1 MTQAAETP
9 VGETIYERVG
19 GYEGFQKIADTLLR
33 LHHQNPL
40 LERRYGHA
48 QKSDEDLA
56 RLVTELLC
64 SATGGPQKYTGMS
77 MIEAHTGMN
86 VHSDEFVEV
95 LDDILKALELNG
107 VSKEDQDTILALNYG
122 LKNDIVGR

>member
-1 MTQAAETP
+1 MTQTAETSP
-9 VGETIYERVG
+9 RETIYERLG
-19 GYEGFQKIADTLLR
+19 GYAGIQKIAETLLQ
-33 LHHQNPL
+33 LHHANPL

-48 QKSDEDLA
+48 KKADEELV

-64 SATGGPQKYTGMS
+64 SATGGSEKYTGMS

-86 VHSDEFVEV
+86 VHPDEFVEV

-107 VSKEDQDTILALNYG
+107 VSKDDQDAILALNYG
-122 LKNDIVGR
+122 LKSEIVGR